1 MVATGVKTEVTGAGA
16 GGAAPESAGP
26 HAKGARAHAE
36 VGPRRPGRPRSERAE
51 RAIIDAAL
59 SVFAESGTEGLCI
72 EKVAA
77 RAGVGKATIYR
88 RWPGKEDLL
97 LDAMAALQRPLPEPA
112 GRSVRENLVAV
123 LGAMREAVADPRRA
137 REFALLLGEGA
148 KYPRLMARYV
158 ETVLEP
164 RREVIRSVLRRGVA
178 SGELRASTDIE
189 AALFMLTG
197 AVIARGKYE
206 PGSFPPGYVE
216 RVVDELLLGL
226 APR

>member
-1 MVATGVKTEVTGAGA
+1 MLPAPASAEAAEAGT
-16 GGAAPESAGP
+16 
-26 HAKGARAHAE
+26 
-36 VGPRRPGRPRSERAE
+36 RRPGRPRSERAD

-59 SVFAESGTEGLCI
+59 SLFAESGPEGLCI

-97 LDAMAALQRPLPEPA
+97 LDAIAALAAPLPEPA
-112 GRSVRENLVAV
+112 GRSVREDLVT
-123 LGAMREAVADPRRA
+123 LLDAMREAVADPRRA

-164 RREVIRSVLRRGVA
+164 RREVIRSVLRRGVTT
-178 SGELRASTDIE
+178 GELRADVDIE

-197 AVIARGKYE
+197 AVLARGKYE

-216 RVVDELLLGL
+216 RVVEELLQGL